1 MPGHPF
7 GQAAELCFLMDSR
20 LSLHIT
26 TAHEKPHTYATYRS
40 IIQKKIFFSTAE
52 GGKSNLPGVQIV
64 SLISQT
70 VFTAAVI

>member
-26 TAHEKPHTYATYRS
+26 TAHEKPHDYATYRS
-40 IIQKKIFFSTAE
+40 IIQKKDFFLDS
-52 GGKSNLPGVQIV
+52 
-64 SLISQT
+64 
-70 VFTAAVI
+70 